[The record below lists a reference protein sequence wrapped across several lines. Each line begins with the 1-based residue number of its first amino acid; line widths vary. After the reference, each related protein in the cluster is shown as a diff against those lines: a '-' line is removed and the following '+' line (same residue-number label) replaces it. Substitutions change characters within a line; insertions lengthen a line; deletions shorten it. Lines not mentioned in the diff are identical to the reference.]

1 MKLLYKP
8 FSIIAGLIAA
18 RIGRSAFRALW
29 ARIDDEPP
37 PAPGTGQASLGKV
50 VGAEALQA
58 GVMAGVAA
66 GINRVFASSFHHLV
80 GAWPEK
86 PPQEKDQAEEES

>member
-8 FSIIAGLIAA
+8 FSLIAGLIAA
-18 RIGRSAFRALW
+18 RIGRSAFRTLW
-29 ARIDDEPP
+29 ARIDEEPP

-58 GVMAGVAA
+58 GVMAAVAA
-66 GINRVFASSFHHLV
+66 AVNRMFASSFHHLV

-86 PPQEKDQAEEES
+86 RKKDEGEDKDGS